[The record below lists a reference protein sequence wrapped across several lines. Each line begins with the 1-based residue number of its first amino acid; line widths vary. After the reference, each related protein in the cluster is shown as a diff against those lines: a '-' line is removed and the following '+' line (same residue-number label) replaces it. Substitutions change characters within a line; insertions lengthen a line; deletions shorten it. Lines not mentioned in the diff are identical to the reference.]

1 MDYAATL
8 LARFPGASP
17 RRSKE
22 LKQLLETIEAYAPA
36 EQVELVLKA
45 YEFGALAHEGQTR
58 LSGQPYISHPVAVA
72 TMLADM
78 HLDPQTIIAAL
89 LHDVVEDT
97 GTPLSKIEELF
108 GGEVASLVDGVSKL
122 DQIQFTTRAEAQAES
137 FRKMMLAMIEDIR
150 VILVKLADRLHN
162 METLNAMPREK
173 QARIARET
181 LEIYAPIANRLGINH
196 MKVAL
201 EDLGFRYLYPFRYSV
216 LQRALNRSKGSQR
229 QIVKKIS
236 ERMLKVMREEGIDGD
251 VRGREK
257 HLYSIYK
264 KMAGKKRIL
273 SNVVDVYGFRVI
285 VADVNACYRVL
296 GIVHGLYKPMPGRFK
311 DYIAIPRVN
320 GYQSLH
326 TTLFG
331 PNGLPMEVQVRTVDM
346 DRVAESGVAAHWQYK
361 ATDKSTATPQRRAR
375 DWLARLEEI
384 QRTATS
390 EEFLE
395 SVKVDLF
402 PDKIYVFTPKGDILP
417 LPKGATVVDFAY
429 AVHTDVGDRCVAGK
443 VDRTLVPLRTVLQ
456 NSQTVEIVTARGA
469 RPNPN
474 WVSFVTTAKARTA
487 IQKYMKKMRSSDSAD
502 LGKRLLDRSLK
513 DLGSSVR
520 KVGKVRMREALDEL
534 ELDDAAVLYEQL
546 GLGERLAPLTARL
559 LLGKKE
565 DSGESKKASLVIA
578 GTEGMVVS
586 YGKCCY
592 PIPGDDVMGY
602 LSTGRGVVIHRNSCG
617 NLTNFRK
624 QPKKWLTVSW
634 EDQIER
640 DFSSQVLVET
650 VDKTGVLAEVAAVI
664 ADSES
669 NIEEVSVDSRLED
682 ISSMR
687 FLLQVKNRVHL
698 ARIVR
703 NVRKMA
709 NVIRVS
715 RDNAIKHSSRRMK

>member
-8 LARFPGASP
+8 LAKLPGTSA
-17 RRSKE
+17 RRSKD
-22 LKQLLETIEAYAPA
+22 LRQLVETLETYVPE
-36 EQVELVLKA
+36 EQVRQVLKA
-45 YEFGALAHEGQTR
+45 YEFGAIAHDGQTR
-58 LSGQPYISHPVAVA
+58 LSGEPYISHPVAVA
-72 TMLADM
+72 KMLADM
-78 HLDPQTIIAAL
+78 HLDPQTIIAAI

-97 GTPLSKIEELF
+97 DTGISDLEEQF
-108 GGEVASLVDGVSKL
+108 GVEVAALVDGVSKL
-122 DQIQFTTRAEAQAES
+122 DQMQFTSRAEAQAES

-162 METLNAMPREK
+162 MKTMDAMPREK

-201 EDLGFRYLYPFRYSV
+201 EDLGFRYLYPFRFSV
-216 LQRALNRSKGSQR
+216 LERALKRSKGSQR
-229 QIVKKIS
+229 QIVRKIS
-236 ERMLKVMREEGIDGD
+236 ERMLKAMGEEGIEAD

-264 KMAGKKRIL
+264 KMVGKKRMMSDI
-273 SNVVDVYGFRVI
+273 VDVYGFRIV
-285 VADVNACYRVL
+285 VADVNTCYRVL

-311 DYIAIPRVN
+311 DYIAIPRIN

-331 PNGLPMEVQVRTVDM
+331 PKGLPLEVQIRTTDM
-346 DRVAESGVAAHWQYK
+346 DRVAESGVASHWQYK
-361 ATDKSTATPQRRAR
+361 AIDKSTATPQRRAR
-375 DWLARLEEI
+375 DWLARLDEI
-384 QRTATS
+384 QETGTS

-402 PDKIYVFTPKGDILP
+402 PDKIYVFTPKGDIMP

-429 AVHTDVGDRCVAGK
+429 SVHTDIGNRCVAGK
-443 VDRTLVPLRTVLQ
+443 VDRTLVPLRTTLL

-469 RPNPN
+469 KPNPN
-474 WVSFVTTAKARTA
+474 WVTFVTTAKARTA
-487 IQKYMKKMRSSDSAD
+487 IQKYMKKMRSSESVD

-513 DLGSSVR
+513 DLGSSLR
-520 KVGKVRMREALDEL
+520 KVGKVRLREALDEL
-534 ELDDAAVLYEQL
+534 LLDDASALYGQI
-546 GLGERLAPLTARL
+546 GLGERLAPLTARFL
-559 LLGKKE
+559 IGETE
-565 DSGESKKASLVIA
+565 DGPEPQSTSLVIA

-586 YGKCCY
+586 YAKCCY

-602 LSTGRGVVIHRNSCG
+602 LSSGRGVVIHRNSCG
-617 NLTNFRK
+617 NLIHFRK
-624 QPKKWLTVSW
+624 QPEKWITVSW
-634 EDQIER
+634 EEGIDRE
-640 DFSSQVLVET
+640 FSSQIQVET
-650 VDKTGVLAEVAAVI
+650 ADKPGVLAEVAAVI

-669 NIEEVSVDSRLED
+669 NIEEVAVNNRHMD
-682 ISSMR
+682 ISSMT

-698 ARIVR
+698 ARIMR

-715 RDNAIKHSSRRMK
+715 RDNA

>member
-1 MDYAATL
+1 MDYAANL
-8 LARFPGASP
+8 LAKLPGTSA
-17 RRSKE
+17 RRTRDI
-22 LKQLLETIEAYAPA
+22 KQLVETLEAYVPD
-36 EQVELVLKA
+36 EQLELVLKA
-45 YEFGALAHEGQTR
+45 YEFGAMAHEGQTR
-58 LSGQPYISHPVAVA
+58 LSGEPYISHPVAVA
-72 TMLADM
+72 KMLADM
-78 HLDPQTIIAAL
+78 HLDPQTIMAAI

-97 GTPLSKIEELF
+97 GTPLSKLEEQF
-108 GGEVASLVDGVSKL
+108 GGEVAALVDGVSKL
-122 DQIQFTTRAEAQAES
+122 DQMQFTSRAEAQAES

-162 METLNAMPREK
+162 METMDAMPRDK

-201 EDLGFRYLYPFRYSV
+201 EDLGFRYLYPFRYAV
-216 LQRALNRSKGSQR
+216 LDRALKRSKGSHR
-229 QIVKKIS
+229 QIVKKIT
-236 ERMLKVMREEGIDGD
+236 ERISKAMKEDDIDGD
-251 VRGREK
+251 MRGREK

-264 KMAGKKRIL
+264 KMAGKKRLMSDI
-273 SNVVDVYGFRVI
+273 VDVYGFRIV
-285 VADVNACYRVL
+285 VADGNTCYRVL

-331 PNGLPMEVQVRTVDM
+331 PKGLPLEVQIRTTDM

-361 ATDKSTATPQRRAR
+361 AIDKSTATPQRRAR

-384 QRTATS
+384 QETGTS

-402 PDKIYVFTPKGDILP
+402 PDKIYVFTPKGDIMP

-429 AVHTDVGDRCVAGK
+429 AVHTDIGNRCVAAK
-443 VDRTLVPLRTVLQ
+443 VDRALVPLRTTLL

-469 RPNPN
+469 KPNPN
-474 WVSFVTTAKARTA
+474 WVTFVTTAKARTA
-487 IQKYMKKMRSSDSAD
+487 IQKYMKNMRSSESVD

-513 DLGSSVR
+513 DMGSSLR
-520 KVGKVRMREALDEL
+520 KVGKVRLNEALGEL
-534 ELDDAAVLYEQL
+534 GLKDASALYGQL
-546 GLGERLAPLTARL
+546 GLGERLSPLTARFL
-559 LLGKKE
+559 IGEKE
-565 DSGESKKASLVIA
+565 DASEPASASLVIA

-586 YGKCCY
+586 YAKCCH

-602 LSTGRGVVIHRNSCG
+602 LSSGRGVVIHRNSCG
-617 NLTNFRK
+617 NLIHFRK
-624 QPKKWLTVSW
+624 QPEKWLTVSW
-634 EDQIER
+634 ENEINR
-640 DFSSQVLVET
+640 DFSSQILVET
-650 VDKTGVLAEVAAVI
+650 ANKTGVLAEVAAVI

-669 NIEEVSVDSRLED
+669 NIEEVAVNNRHQDT
-682 ISSMR
+682 SSMT

-698 ARIVR
+698 ARIMR
-703 NVRKMA
+703 NVRNMA
-709 NVIRVS
+709 NVVRVN
-715 RDNAIKHSSRRMK
+715 RDNA